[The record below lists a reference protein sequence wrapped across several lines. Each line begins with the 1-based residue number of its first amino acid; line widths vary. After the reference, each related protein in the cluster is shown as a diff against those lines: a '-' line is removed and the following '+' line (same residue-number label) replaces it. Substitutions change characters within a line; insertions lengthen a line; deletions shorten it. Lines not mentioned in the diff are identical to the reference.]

1 MLIEG
6 LGSATILNGVMRIET
21 LHRTAKGEDT
31 AGVDLLIPVAR
42 VAAVAQGLQ
51 LLLERAQE
59 AAKSQSAGS
68 ELN

>member
-21 LHRTAKGEDT
+21 LHRTAKGEDM
-31 AGVDLLIPVAR
+31 AGSELLIPVSR

-59 AAKSQSAGS
+59 AAKSQPAGS
-68 ELN
+68 EPN